1 MTWLSYE
8 KVGLNGTKTKYKPI
22 ELLQLATNSYVES
35 KVLNPNPKPKFASRK
50 SCIYLSSLS

>member
-8 KVGLNGTKTKYKPI
+8 KVGLNGTNTKYKPI

-35 KVLNPNPKPKFASRK
+35 KMLNPNPKPKFASRK
-50 SCIYLSSLS
+50 SCMY